1 MIAVAL
7 VLFMLYGAAPLG
19 QGAVMLYYGVV
30 YCLKLL
36 LTLFNRLLM
45 LLAALFPGQAGEMEL
60 TLRRPWKFRR
70 STQTAVSSI
79 PVC

>member
-1 MIAVAL
+1 
-7 VLFMLYGAAPLG
+7 
-19 QGAVMLYYGVV
+19 MLYYGVV

-60 TLRRPWKFRR
+60 DAPVAMEIPEELLRR
-70 STQTAVSSI
+70 Q
-79 PVC
+79 